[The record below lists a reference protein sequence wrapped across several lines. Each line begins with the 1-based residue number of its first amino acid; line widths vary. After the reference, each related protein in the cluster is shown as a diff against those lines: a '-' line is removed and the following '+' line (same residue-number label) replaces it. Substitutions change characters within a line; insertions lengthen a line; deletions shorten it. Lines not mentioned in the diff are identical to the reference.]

1 MNKHTLTLVALLC
14 LGLADAYAQVA
25 QYSYISDRRF
35 TSPDQLMGYDFKP
48 AMREVPGEEPSE
60 IAVGRYSFGI
70 TRKNL
75 YVEGAGIQGVYSLN
89 EINTTEYGFILRTMN
104 ARDPTIQG
112 HLKIV
117 VDERGQVEGLIFKRS
132 NNEKEVIYF
141 LRMIPS
147 DVAEAESEYFTNKG
161 EERVEHLDSLWTGV
175 EIRPFLRIFNSLGG
189 IQQRVLPSDSVSL
202 RFYHVTTV
210 EEKDNKVLALVK
222 GKKRKRSRRGDEAST
237 LVAST
242 DALPVDL
249 PAGEPAYAP
258 VIQRTADPGVVDALA
273 KLPSAADR
281 PTDGETPTPDTSA
294 VVTPAFVLD
303 SVLAQAAPFDSL
315 GLASLSDTLALGVDT
330 LLGLLDL
337 GLLDSSLHIAAAA
350 ARAPLVPIAPPVD
363 TVAIDSANLKITT
376 QFFVDLNSFM
386 RYDDGTSEMQHRTYL
401 VNGAAERENPTA
413 RPGGD
418 RYQWELNLHK
428 QPNAYLYLDEKLNV
442 NSIEIDGQ
450 KFYMRGQ

>member
-1 MNKHTLTLVALLC
+1 MNRHLTLAALLC
-14 LGLADAYAQVA
+14 AVASSLCAQVA

-48 AMREVPGEEPSE
+48 AMREVPGEDPDE
-60 IAVGRYSFGI
+60 IAVGSYSFGI

-75 YVEGAGIQGVYSLN
+75 YAAGAGIDGVYSLN

-141 LRMIPS
+141 LRMIPE
-147 DVAEAESEYFTNKG
+147 DVDAAEAEYFTNKG
-161 EERVEHLDSLWTGV
+161 EEKVEHLDSLWTGV
-175 EIRPFLRIFNSLGG
+175 EIRPFLRIFNNMGG
-189 IQQRVLPSDSVSL
+189 VQQRVLPSDSLNL

-210 EEKDNKVLALVK
+210 EEKDNKVLAMVS
-222 GKKRKRSRRGDEAST
+222 GKKRRGKRKRDEETMALTAST
-237 LVAST
+237 ADLPVAASAGLAPKLMT
-242 DALPVDL
+242 ALP
-249 PAGEPAYAP
+249 
-258 VIQRTADPGVVDALA
+258 RTSEGGVVDATLR
-273 KLPSAADR
+273 LGDAAAEDAA
-281 PTDGETPTPDTSA
+281 PATP
-294 VVTPAFVLD
+294 FLLD

-315 GLASLSDTLALGVDT
+315 GIVALADTLALTADT
-330 LLGLLDL
+330 LLQLLDY
-337 GLLDSSLHIAAAA
+337 GLLDSSLHAAAGL
-350 ARAPLVPIAPPVD
+350 ARLPPMPPV
-363 TVAIDSANLKITT
+363 TAPEVPIDSADLKITT
-376 QFFVDLNSFM
+376 KYYVDLNSFV
-386 RYDDGTSEMQHRTYL
+386 RSDGGASGMQHRTYT
-401 VNGAAERENPTA
+401 VVGAAERINPNA